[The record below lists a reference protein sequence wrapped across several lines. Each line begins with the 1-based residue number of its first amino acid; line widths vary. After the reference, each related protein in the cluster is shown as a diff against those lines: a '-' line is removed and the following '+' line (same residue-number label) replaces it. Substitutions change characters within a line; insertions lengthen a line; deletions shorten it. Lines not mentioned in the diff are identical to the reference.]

1 MLVSTVNEYSQ
12 YHMVAQERK
21 IAKTGFSETWSDFYC
36 YTEMSY
42 ERHLVGKSQEFT
54 NNPSIF
60 HFDVVQVTKKTCS
73 ALL

>member
-42 ERHLVGKSQEFT
+42 ERHLVVKFSKIHKEFQYFT
-54 NNPSIF
+54 LY
-60 HFDVVQVTKKTCS
+60 VVQFTKQELYTV
-73 ALL
+73 